1 MIGLDSSTDV
11 LSSIDVAR
19 CIREHRSDEGFV
31 CAHLR
36 RTTIMK
42 IKTIGAV
49 MLGVVIVFSGEFACA
64 DSEFGHNQEQ
74 ESDGAWGWE
83 PKESDGN
90 DGPAPD
96 GGSSLFD
103 GSDGGG
109 GGFGGSGGF
118 GSGGGGGVGSAL
130 MNAGFVTLVT
140 SMLQSSSGASGGS
153 DGEATVR
160 PVDRPSDSKQQ
171 QEGMA
176 NSEQKATS

>member
-1 MIGLDSSTDV
+1 
-11 LSSIDVAR
+11 
-19 CIREHRSDEGFV
+19 
-31 CAHLR
+31 
-36 RTTIMK
+36 MK

-49 MLGVVIVFSGEFACA
+49 MLGVVIAFSGEFACA

-74 ESDGAWGWE
+74 ESDGAWGWK

-109 GGFGGSGGF
+109 GGFGGLGA
-118 GSGGGGGVGSAL
+118 GGGGGVGSAL
-130 MNAGFVTLVT
+130 MNAGFLTLVT
-140 SMLQSSSGASGGS
+140 SMLQSSSGASGGT
-153 DGEATVR
+153 DGEASAR
-160 PVDRPSDSKQQ
+160 PEERPSDSKQQ
-171 QEGMA
+171 QREGIA